1 MVETEVGKNLKA
13 ILNRI
18 ELACK
23 RVSRETS
30 SVTLI
35 GVGKTMPPDRIREA
49 AISGLKHLG
58 ENYVQEAKTKKAVL
72 KDIGLTW
79 HFIGHLQTN
88 KAKAAVELFDWIQT
102 VDRIELAQKL
112 DKASL
117 NLRTEPLPVLIEV
130 NIGKEPTK
138 SGIIPEEL
146 RSFYETISV
155 FEGILVKGLMVIPP
169 FFENPEMV
177 RPFFR
182 KTRELLEQLRLFS
195 RTPEQLT
202 ELSMG
207 MSHDFEVAIE
217 EGATMVRIGT
227 ALFGERKPS
236 Q

>member
-1 MVETEVGKNLKA
+1 MQTDVGKNLKS
-13 ILNRI
+13 ILSRI
-18 ELACK
+18 ESAYK
-23 RVSRETS
+23 RSGREPS

-35 GVGKTMPPDRIREA
+35 GVGKTITAEKILEA
-49 AISGLKHLG
+49 ASNGLKHLG
-58 ENYVQEAKTKKAVL
+58 ENYVQEARNKKVIL
-72 KDIGLTW
+72 KDAGLTW

-112 DKASL
+112 DKASSK
-117 NLRTEPLPVLIEV
+117 LRNEPLPVLIEV

-138 SGIIPEEL
+138 SGVMPEEV
-146 RSFYETISV
+146 RNFYNTLSSLD
-155 FEGILVKGLMVIPP
+155 GLLVKGLMVIPP
-169 FFENPEMV
+169 FFEDPEMV

-182 KTRELLEQLRLFS
+182 KTKELLEDLRLHS
-195 RTPEQLT
+195 RYPEQLT

-227 ALFGERKPS
+227 ALFGERKYS
-236 Q
+236 R

>member
-1 MVETEVGKNLKA
+1 LQTDVGKNLKS

-23 RVSRETS
+23 RSGRDPS
-30 SVTLI
+30 SVTLV
-35 GVGKTMPPDRIREA
+35 GVGKTIPAERILEA
-49 AISGLKHLG
+49 ASNGLKHLG
-58 ENYVQEAKTKKAVL
+58 ENYVQEARDKKATL
-72 KDIGLTW
+72 KDAGLTW

-102 VDRIELAQKL
+102 VDRTELAQKL

-117 NLRTEPLPVLIEV
+117 KLRTEPLPVLIEV

-138 SGIIPEEL
+138 SGIMPEEL
-146 RSFYETISV
+146 KNFYDTLSAFDGLI
-155 FEGILVKGLMVIPP
+155 VKGLMVIPP
-169 FFENPEMV
+169 FFEDPEMV

-182 KTRELLEQLRLFS
+182 RTRELLDELRLHS
-195 RTPEQLT
+195 RSPEQLT

-227 ALFGERKPS
+227 ALFGERKYS
-236 Q
+236 R